1 MKISILLP
9 YKENFS
15 PDYPGAVSLFVY
27 ETTKISKFKK
37 IITIF
42 GNTTLKSIFNLKY
55 VNIILKKDLFS
66 SQTKNYVNK
75 FINLEKKRNSSI
87 IEVHNRPSYIH
98 ILNSKLTSR
107 VFTLYF
113 HNDPL
118 SMDGSKTIEQRKTLL
133 RTCYKII
140 FNSSWSKKR
149 FLEGLENKFVNSN
162 KLLIFYQSA
171 KKNNLSIVKSK
182 KKWITFVGKL
192 NRAKGY
198 DIFVKSIKKV
208 LAKFPD
214 WKALVIGDEK
224 REKIT
229 LKHKNASILGFKKH
243 QDVLKILKKT
253 SITVACS
260 RWEEPFGRTSL
271 EASANGCAVII
282 TNKGGLPETVT
293 DAKII
298 SSLNVKNLTKTITL
312 LIQGNNLRKKLQ
324 TLSIKN
330 FYLTHN
336 FVSKNIDD
344 YRSEKLYFNKKIF
357 LKTKEKSLRILHITN
372 FNERL
377 DGRLFFNTGRRL
389 NNGFIRLGHSVLGFS
404 DRDIQKY
411 YKSFRDLK
419 GSNVLNDKLKKT
431 CYNYKPDLV
440 ITGHA
445 DLISKEQIKELKE
458 DNPNTKFAQWFLD
471 PLNKN
476 GPDYERNKSRIMDK
490 IDVMDGTFVTT
501 CPSALNFLPKNN
513 NNYFIPNPS
522 DKSFE
527 TLNNYNRSC
536 NVDVFFALSH
546 GVHRG
551 KLKTGKTD
559 DRVTFLTN
567 LQKKTP
573 DVKFDIYGINKV
585 QPIWADHYFKTISNS
600 KMGLNLSRG
609 NAIKYYS
616 SDRIT
621 QIVGNGLVC
630 LIDEKTQ
637 YNNFFDKTEMVFYRN
652 VNDLSEKIKK
662 ISRDEKL
669 RKKIGQRGK
678 DKYMKYFNSSLVAQF
693 IIEKTLGIKSN
704 NNYLWHKK

>member
-15 PDYPGAVSLFVY
+15 PVYPGAVSLFVY
-27 ETTKISKFKK
+27 ETTKISKYKKDIIVYGNTNLKK
-37 IITIF
+37 IYD
-42 GNTTLKSIFNLKY
+42 LKY
-55 VNIILKKDLFS
+55 ININTKKEFFN
-66 SQTKNYVNK
+66 SQTKNYVNN
-75 FINLEKKRNSSI
+75 FLQLEKKNVSSI

-98 ILNSKLTSR
+98 IINKSLKNKVL
-107 VFTLYF
+107 TLYF

-118 SMDGSKTIEQRKTLL
+118 SMNGSKSINERKKLL
-133 RTCYKII
+133 KTCYKII
-140 FNSSWSKKR
+140 FNSAWSKKR

-162 KLLIFYQSA
+162 KLVIFYQSA
-171 KKNNLSIVKSK
+171 EKGNLSLLKNK

-198 DIFVKSIKKV
+198 DIFAKSIKKI
-208 LAKFPD
+208 LDKHKD
-214 WKALVIGDEK
+214 WKAMVIGDEK
-224 REKIT
+224 REKIN
-229 LKHKNASILGFKKH
+229 LHHKNASILGFKKH
-243 QDVLKILKKT
+243 GDVINIFKKT

-293 DAKII
+293 DAKI
-298 SSLNVKNLTKTITL
+298 LKNLNQDVLTQSISY
-312 LIQGNNLRKKLQ
+312 LIKNSKIRKSLQ
-324 TLSIKN
+324 KRSIKN
-330 FYLTHN
+330 FYLTHK
-336 FVSKNIDD
+336 FVSKCIDD
-344 YRSEKLYFNKKIF
+344 YRSEKLFLNNSFYFKSK
-357 LKTKEKSLRILHITN
+357 LRSLRILHVTN

-411 YKSFRDLK
+411 YKSLSDFK
-419 GSNVLNDKLKKT
+419 GKKILNDKLKKT

-440 ITGHA
+440 VIGHA
-445 DLISKEQIKELKE
+445 DLISKDQIQELKE

-476 GPDYERNKSRIMDK
+476 GPDFERNKTRILDK
-490 IDVMDGTFVTT
+490 IELMDSTFMTT
-501 CPSALNFLPKNN
+501 CPSALHFLPKND
-513 NNYFIPNPS
+513 NNYYIPNPS
-522 DKSFE
+522 DDSFE
-527 TLNNYNRSC
+527 TLNNFSKPC
-536 NVDVFFALSH
+536 SVDVFFALSH

-551 KLKTGKTD
+551 KLKLGKKD
-559 DRVTFLTN
+559 DRIIFLDK
-567 LQKKTP
+567 LQKITT
-573 DVKFDIYGINKV
+573 DIKFDLYGINNV
-585 QPIWADHYFKTISNS
+585 QPIWADHYFKTISNA

-609 NAIKYYS
+609 EPIKYYS

-637 YNNFFDKTEMVFYRN
+637 YRDFFNNNEMVFYKN
-652 VNDLSEKIKK
+652 INDLSEKLLRISSDDK
-662 ISRDEKL
+662 I
-669 RKKIGQRGK
+669 RKKIAKNGK
-678 DKYMKYFNSSLVAQF
+678 DKYMKYFNSTNVAEF
-693 IIEKTLGIKSN
+693 IIQKTLLLKN
-704 NNYLWHKK
+704 KKKFYWEK

>member
-27 ETTKISKFKK
+27 ETSRISKYKNT
-37 IITIF
+37 ITVF
-42 GNTTLKSIFNLKY
+42 GNTNFKKKFKLKY
-55 VNIILKKDLFS
+55 INIDLNKNLFS
-66 SQTKNYVNK
+66 SQTSVYVKK
-75 FINLEKKRNSSI
+75 FINLEKKINSSI

-98 ILNSKLTSR
+98 ILNTNIKDKI
-107 VFTLYF
+107 FTLYF

-118 SMDGSKTIEQRKTLL
+118 SMDGSKTVEQRKKLL
-133 RTCYKII
+133 KICYKII
-140 FNSSWSKKR
+140 FNSAWSKKR
-149 FLEGLENKFVNSN
+149 FLEGLENKFINSN

-171 KKNNLSIVKSK
+171 QKSKLSIINKK

-192 NRAKGY
+192 NKAKGY
-198 DIFVKSIKKV
+198 DIFAKAIIKI
-208 LAKFPD
+208 LNKFPE
-214 WKALVIGDEK
+214 WEAKIIGDEK
-224 REKIT
+224 REKIP
-229 LKHKNASILGFKKH
+229 LFHKRATNLGFKKH
-243 QDVLKILKKT
+243 YEVLNIFKKT

-260 RWEEPFGRTSL
+260 RWDEPFGRTSL

-298 SSLNVKNLTKTITL
+298 SKLNVKSLYRSIKNLIENKKIR
-312 LIQGNNLRKKLQ
+312 LRLQ
-324 TLSIKN
+324 SLSIKN
-330 FYLTHN
+330 FYLTHK
-336 FVSKNIDD
+336 FISEKIDY
-344 YRSEKLYFNKKIF
+344 YRSEKLSYKKKIF
-357 LKTKEKSLRILHITN
+357 SKIKDKSLRILHVTN

-411 YKSFRDLK
+411 YKSIKDFK
-419 GSNVLNDKLKKT
+419 GSTILNDKLKKT

-440 ITGHA
+440 IIGHA
-445 DLISKEQIKELKE
+445 DLISRSQIEELKQ

-476 GPDYERNKSRIMDK
+476 GPDYERNKSRITDK
-490 IDVMDGTFVTT
+490 INLMDGTFITT
-501 CPSALNFLPKNN
+501 CPSALNFLPKNEKN
-513 NNYFIPNPS
+513 FYIPNPS

-527 TLNNYNRSC
+527 TLNNFDNSC
-536 NVDVFFALSH
+536 AVDVFFALSH

-551 KLKTGKTD
+551 KLKSGKTD
-559 DRVTFLTN
+559 DRVKFLDK
-567 LQKKTP
+567 LQTITP
-573 DVKFDIYGINKV
+573 DVKFDLYGINNV

-609 NAIKYYS
+609 DAIKYYS

-637 YNNFFDKTEMVFYRN
+637 YSNFFNKDEMVFYKN
-652 VNDLSEKIKK
+652 VNDLSEKILK
-662 ISRDEKL
+662 IARDEKL
-669 RKKIGQRGK
+669 RKRIGRKGK
-678 DKYMKYFNSSLVAQF
+678 MKYMKYFNSNLVAQF
-693 IIEKTLGIKSN
+693 IINKTFDVKTKN
-704 NNYLWHKK
+704 RFLWSK

>member
-15 PDYPGAVSLFVY
+15 PDYPGAVSLFVN
-27 ETTKISKFKK
+27 ETGKISKFKK
-37 IITIF
+37 NITIF
-42 GNTTLKSIFNLKY
+42 GNTSFKKKFNLRY
-55 VNIILKKDLFS
+55 VNVDIKKSLFS

-75 FINLEKKRNSSI
+75 FIELENLTKSSI
-87 IEVHNRPSYIH
+87 VEVHNRPSYIH
-98 ILNSKLTSR
+98 ILNQKIKKR

-118 SMDGSKTIEQRKTLL
+118 SMDGSKTINQRKKLL
-133 RTCYKII
+133 KICYKII

-171 KKNNLSIVKSK
+171 KKENISLIK
-182 KKWITFVGKL
+182 KKKKLITFVGKL

-198 DIFVKSIKKV
+198 DVFVKAITRV
-208 LAKFPD
+208 LNKYSD
-214 WKALVIGDEK
+214 WKAVVIGDEK
-224 REKIT
+224 REKIK
-229 LKHKNASILGFKKH
+229 LNHKNASVLGFKKH
-243 QDVLKILKKT
+243 NEVLDIFKKT

-282 TNKGGLPETVT
+282 TNRGGLPETVT

-298 SSLNVKNLTKTITL
+298 SNLNVKNLFKTISL
-312 LIQGNNLRKKLQ
+312 LINNDGLRNKLQ

-330 FYLTHN
+330 FYLTHK
-336 FVSKNIDD
+336 FVSNNIDK
-344 YRSEKLYFNKKIF
+344 YREEKLLSEKNIF
-357 LKTKEKSLRILHITN
+357 LKARKKSLRILHVTN

-377 DGRLFFNTGRRL
+377 DGRLFFNTGRRI
-389 NNGFIRLGHSVLGFS
+389 NNGLIRLGHSVLGFS

-411 YKSFRDLK
+411 YKSLKDIK
-419 GSNVLNDKLKKT
+419 GSKILNDKLKKT
-431 CYNYKPDLV
+431 CYNYKPDLI

-445 DLISKEQIKELKE
+445 DLINREQIQELKE

-476 GPDYERNKSRIMDK
+476 GPDYQRNKDRILDK
-490 IDVMDGTFVTT
+490 IDVMDGTFLTT
-501 CPSALNFLPKNN
+501 CPTALDFLPKNN
-513 NNYFIPNPS
+513 GSYFIPNPS
-522 DKSFE
+522 DDSFE
-527 TLNNYNRSC
+527 TLNNFDRSC

-551 KLKTGKTD
+551 KLKIGKID
-559 DRVTFLTN
+559 DRIKFLSR
-567 LQKKTP
+567 LQKVTP

-637 YNNFFDKTEMVFYRN
+637 YKDFFDEKEMVFYRN
-652 VNDLSEKIKK
+652 VNDLSEKIQK
-662 ISRDEKL
+662 ISRDEQL
-669 RKKIGQRGK
+669 RKSIAKNGK
-678 DKYMKYFNSSLVAQF
+678 KKYMKYFNSNLVAQF
-693 IIEKTLGIKSN
+693 IIEKTLDLNSKN
-704 NNYLWHKK
+704 KYYWQR

>member
-1 MKISILLP
+1 MNISILLP

-27 ETTKISKFKK
+27 ETSRISKYKK
-37 IITIF
+37 NITVF
-42 GNTTLKSIFNLKY
+42 GNTNFTNTFNLKY
-55 VNIILKKDLFS
+55 VNINLKKDVFT
-66 SQTKNYVNK
+66 SQTKLYVNK
-75 FINLEKKRNSSI
+75 FINLERKYKSSI
-87 IEVHNRPSYIH
+87 IEIHNRPSYIH
-98 ILNSKLTSR
+98 ILNSNLKNR
-107 VFTLYF
+107 VLTLYF

-118 SMDGSKTIEQRKTLL
+118 SMDGSKSVEQRKKLL
-133 RTCYKII
+133 KCCYKII
-140 FNSSWSKKR
+140 FNSAWSKKR

-162 KLLIFYQSA
+162 KLLIIYQSA
-171 KKNNLSIVKSK
+171 KKNNLSIIKHK

-192 NRAKGY
+192 NKAKGY
-198 DIFVKSIKKV
+198 DIFAKSIVKV
-208 LAKFPD
+208 LDRYPD
-214 WKALVIGDEK
+214 WKAIIIGDEK
-224 REKIT
+224 REKII
-229 LKHKNASILGFKKH
+229 LNHKNASILGFKQH
-243 QDVLKILKKT
+243 NEVLKIFKKT

-298 SSLNVKNLTKTITL
+298 DNLNEKNLTKNIIS
-312 LIQGNNLRKKLQ
+312 LIENKTLRKKLQ
-324 TLSIKN
+324 SLSIQN
-330 FYLTHN
+330 FYLTHK
-336 FVSKNIDD
+336 FVSNNIDN
-344 YRSEKLYFNKKIF
+344 YRSEKLFFKKKIF
-357 LKTKEKSLRILHITN
+357 LKARQKSLRILHVTN

-411 YKSFRDLK
+411 YKSLRDLK
-419 GSNVLNDKLKKT
+419 GSKMLNDKLKKT
-431 CYNYKPDLV
+431 CYNYKPDLI

-445 DLISKEQIKELKE
+445 DLLSRDQLQELKE
-458 DNPNTKFAQWFLD
+458 DNPNTKIAQWFLD

-476 GPDYERNKSRIMDK
+476 GPDYERNKSRILDK
-490 IDVMDGTFVTT
+490 IDLVDGTFVTT
-501 CPSALNFLPKNN
+501 SPSALNFLNKND

-522 DKSFE
+522 DNSFE
-527 TLNNYNRSC
+527 TLDNYKRSC
-536 NVDVFFALSH
+536 SVDVFFALSH

-551 KLKTGKTD
+551 KLKSGKID
-559 DRVTFLTN
+559 DRITFLEK
-567 LQKKTP
+567 LQNITR
-573 DVKFDIYGINKV
+573 DVKFDIYGINKI
-585 QPIWADHYFKTISNS
+585 QPIWADHYFKTIYNC

-637 YNNFFDKTEMVFYRN
+637 YNNFFNNDEMVFYRN
-652 VNDLSEKIKK
+652 ISDLSEKIKK

-669 RKKIGQRGK
+669 RKKIGHNGK
-678 DKYMKYFNSSLVAQF
+678 KKYMKYFNSNLVSQY
-693 IIEKTLGIKSN
+693 IIEKTLGVKSKN
-704 NNYLWHKK
+704 FYLWDK

>member
-1 MKISILLP
+1 MNISILLP

-27 ETTKISKFKK
+27 ETSKISKFKK
-37 IITIF
+37 NITVF
-42 GNTTLKSIFNLKY
+42 GNTNYKKVFNLKY
-55 VNIILKKDLFS
+55 VNIDLKKDLFS
-66 SQTKNYVNK
+66 SQTRLYVNK
-75 FINLEKKRNSSI
+75 FKNLENRYKSSI
-87 IEVHNRPSYIH
+87 IEIHNRPSYIH
-98 ILNSKLTSR
+98 ILQSSLKKK

-118 SMDGSKTIEQRKTLL
+118 SMDGSKSIEQRKKLL
-133 RTCYKII
+133 KICYKII
-140 FNSSWSKKR
+140 FNSAWSKKR
-149 FLEGLENKFVNSN
+149 FLEGLDNKFINSN

-171 KKNNLSIVKSK
+171 KKNKISIIKKK

-198 DIFVKSIKKV
+198 DIFVKSIIKILDKYQNWR
-208 LAKFPD
+208 AII
-214 WKALVIGDEK
+214 IGDEK

-229 LKHKNASILGFKKH
+229 LNHKNANILGFKKH
-243 QDVLKILKKT
+243 QDVLKIFKKT

-298 SSLNVKNLTKTITL
+298 KNLNEKVLTKTISS
-312 LIQGNNLRKKLQ
+312 LIDNNKLRRKLQ
-324 TLSIKN
+324 TLSIQN
-330 FYLTHN
+330 FYLTHK
-336 FVSKNIDD
+336 FVSNNIDK
-344 YRSEKLYFNKKIF
+344 YRSEKLFLEKKIF
-357 LKTKEKSLRILHITN
+357 LKSKQKSLRILHVTN

-411 YKSFRDLK
+411 YKSIRDFK
-419 GSNVLNDKLKKT
+419 GSKILNDKLKKT
-431 CYNYKPDLV
+431 CYNYKPDLI

-445 DLISKEQIKELKE
+445 DLISREQIQELKE
-458 DNPNTKFAQWFLD
+458 ENPNTKFAQWFLD

-476 GPDYERNKSRIMDK
+476 GPDYERNKDRILDK
-490 IDVMDGTFVTT
+490 IDLMDGTFVTT
-501 CPSALNFLPKNN
+501 SPEALTFLKKSDRNF
-513 NNYFIPNPS
+513 FIPNPS
-522 DKSFE
+522 DDSFE
-527 TLNNYNRSC
+527 TLNNYKRACS
-536 NVDVFFALSH
+536 VDVFFALSH

-551 KLKTGKTD
+551 KLKTGKID
-559 DRVTFLTN
+559 DRITFLN
-567 LQKKTP
+567 KLQKISH
-573 DVKFDIYGINKV
+573 DIKFDIYGINKV
-585 QPIWADHYFKTISNS
+585 QPIWADHYFKTIFNC

-609 NAIKYYS
+609 DAIKYYS

-630 LIDEKTQ
+630 LIDEKTE
-637 YNNFFDKTEMVFYRN
+637 YNKFFSDKEMVFYKN
-652 VNDLSEKIKK
+652 VNDLSEKIIK

-669 RKKIGQRGK
+669 RKEIAKNGK
-678 DKYMKYFNSSLVAQF
+678 KKYTKYFNSNKVSQY
-693 IIEKTLGIKSN
+693 IIEKTLGVKTKN
-704 NNYLWHKK
+704 FYLWDK